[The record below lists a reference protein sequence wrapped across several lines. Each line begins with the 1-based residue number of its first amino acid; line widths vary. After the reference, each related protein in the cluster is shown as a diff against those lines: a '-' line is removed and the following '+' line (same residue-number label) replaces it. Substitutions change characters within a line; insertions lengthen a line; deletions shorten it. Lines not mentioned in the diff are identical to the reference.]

1 MNLYVGNLSYDA
13 NEQEL
18 EDAFARYGTVESV
31 SIIKDRETGRS
42 RGFAF
47 IEMPNSEQARAA
59 IEGLN
64 LERIG
69 ERAVTVNEARP
80 RTERRGS
87 RGGGKSHGH
96 GRGRR

>member
-69 ERAVTVNEARP
+69 ERSITVNGARP

-87 RGGGKSHGH
+87 RGGGKSY